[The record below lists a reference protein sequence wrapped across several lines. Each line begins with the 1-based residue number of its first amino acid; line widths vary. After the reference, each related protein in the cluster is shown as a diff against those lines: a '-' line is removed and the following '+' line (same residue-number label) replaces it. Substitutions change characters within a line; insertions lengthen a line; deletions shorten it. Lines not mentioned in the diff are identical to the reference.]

1 MMVVSRQS
9 PRHKMWTEITR
20 RKYEREGQRY
30 ASDVTDAEWAL
41 IEPHMPAVK
50 RLGRPRETEL
60 RAVLDAILYIARTG
74 CQWRMLP
81 KDFPPFTTV
90 QGYFYDW
97 RDDGLFE
104 KINFAL
110 LLEAREAAGREPSPS
125 AGVIDSQSVK
135 TTESG
140 GPRGY
145 DAAKK
150 VKGRKRHIV
159 TDTCGL
165 LVGAE
170 VHPADVQDRDG
181 AVLVIEAIHQ
191 LFPWLR
197 HLFAD
202 SVYNGPNLREAL
214 AKFGKWTIEIVKRAP
229 DAAGFQLLPRR
240 LGGRTNPRV
249 AQSKPPLG
257 KGETEAPASAATLQQ
272 GGVPPLPDKPSLA
285 VMPFQNMSGDP
296 EQEYFADGMV
306 EEIITALSRIRWLFV
321 IDRNSSF
328 TYKGQAID
336 VKRVGRR
343 LGVCYVLEGAVHK
356 AGGCVRITAQL
367 IDATTGAHLWA
378 DRFDGSL
385 EDVFDLQD
393 KVASSVAGII
403 ET

>member
-1 MMVVSRQS
+1 MMVVLKQS
-9 PRHKMWTEITR
+9 SRHKMWTEITR
-20 RKYEREGQRY
+20 RKYGREGQRY
-30 ASDVTDAEWAL
+30 ASDLTDGEWAL
-41 IEPHMPAVK
+41 IESHMPAAK

-110 LLEAREAAGREPSPS
+110 LLQAREAAGREPSPS
-125 AGVIDSQSVK
+125 AGVIDSQSAK

-214 AKFGKWTIEIVKRAP
+214 AKFGKWTIEIVKRAA

-240 LGGRTNPRV
+240 WVVERTLAWLNRNRRL
-249 AQSKPPLG
+249 AKDF
-257 KGETEAPASAATLQQ
+257 EASIASAKAWVYIASVQL
-272 GGVPPLPDKPSLA
+272 L
-285 VMPFQNMSGDP
+285 
-296 EQEYFADGMV
+296 
-306 EEIITALSRIRWLFV
+306 I
-321 IDRNSSF
+321 
-328 TYKGQAID
+328 
-336 VKRVGRR
+336 RR
-343 LGVCYVLEGAVHK
+343 LA
-356 AGGCVRITAQL
+356 
-367 IDATTGAHLWA
+367 
-378 DRFDGSL
+378 
-385 EDVFDLQD
+385 
-393 KVASSVAGII
+393 
-403 ET
+403 